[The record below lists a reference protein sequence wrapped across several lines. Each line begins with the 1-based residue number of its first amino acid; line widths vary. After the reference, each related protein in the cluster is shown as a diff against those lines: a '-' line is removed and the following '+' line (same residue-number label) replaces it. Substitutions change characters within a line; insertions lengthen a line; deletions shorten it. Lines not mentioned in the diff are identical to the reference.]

1 MPHVFVWLGLLTAAA
16 AVATWRARH
25 YALRGNLL
33 DQPGER
39 RSHSVAT
46 PRGGGIAIVAVVL
59 GLVFAAYQHPALLL
73 DFGNL
78 MLMCG

>member
-1 MPHVFVWLGLLTAAA
+1 MPHAFVWLGLLTAAA

-46 PRGGGIAIVAVVL
+46 PRGGGIAIVAVVFL
-59 GLVFAAYQHPALLL
+59 THG
-73 DFGNL
+73 
-78 MLMCG
+78 